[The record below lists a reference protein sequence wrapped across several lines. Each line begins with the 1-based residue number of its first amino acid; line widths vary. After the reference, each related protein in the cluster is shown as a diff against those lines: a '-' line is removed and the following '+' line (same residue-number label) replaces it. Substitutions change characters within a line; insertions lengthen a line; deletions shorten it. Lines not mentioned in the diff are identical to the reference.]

1 MGGQARRQV
10 AHQCLTSRHRRELV
24 HVIDDD
30 ADVHGGH
37 VAQRIEYPVDVAAPS
52 WRGTETRQDRRRQA
66 TSILVTGFTRDPGVN
81 PSR

>member
-37 VAQRIEYPVDVAAPS
+37 LAQRIEYPVDVAAPS
-52 WRGTETRQDRRRQA
+52 WGGPEARQDRRRQA
-66 TSILVTGFTRDPGVN
+66 TSVLVAGFTRDPGVN
-81 PSR
+81 PPR